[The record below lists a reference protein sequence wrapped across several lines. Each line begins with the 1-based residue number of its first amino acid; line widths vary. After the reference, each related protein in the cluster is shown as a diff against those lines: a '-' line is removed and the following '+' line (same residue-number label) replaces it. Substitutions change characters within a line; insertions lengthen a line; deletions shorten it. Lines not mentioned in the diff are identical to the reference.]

1 MSNCNDLCVHID
13 YDDSEEIELNLGNI
27 NNFDIDE
34 QIKIFL
40 NKASDLKVK
49 NSYLYI
55 GSFNNNVRNIEKI
68 LVFQNEN
75 YKNILR
81 NNKESVFL
89 IKEENNDNS
98 KEFFV
103 FSNNIKLG
111 KDLYHSRKFKLVKL
125 FNGLNLVN
133 QMKRA

>member
-55 GSFNNNVRNIEKI
+55 SSFNNNVRNIEKI